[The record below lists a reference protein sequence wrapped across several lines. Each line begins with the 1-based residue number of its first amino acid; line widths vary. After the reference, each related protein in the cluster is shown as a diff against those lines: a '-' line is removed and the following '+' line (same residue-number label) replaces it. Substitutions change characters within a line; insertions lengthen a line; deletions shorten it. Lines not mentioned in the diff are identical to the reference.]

1 VAPTRGAQAVVVS
14 DEVRV
19 LLAGA
24 GRAGLVHG
32 RNLAGRVPG
41 ARIAVVAD
49 PSRQARES
57 AAAQLGCEK
66 TSADPVAAATSEDVD
81 AVVIASPTFTHA
93 DIAIAA
99 LQAGKHVLCEKPLA
113 STLEEADAVG
123 AAARASSGRFAMAFM
138 RRFDP
143 GFVRAADRIAA
154 GDIGKPLLIRATGR
168 GPGLPPEWAWDPR
181 SSGGLIAEVNSHDLD
196 TVRWLSGQE
205 YSAVYAAGRAAKRP
219 DIAEQHP
226 GFVDV
231 FAATFEL
238 DGSGLAQVD
247 GACPADYGYDAR
259 VEVYGTEG
267 MLLLG
272 GPAATAPVVVTAAG
286 DVTTDAVASW
296 QARFAE
302 AYRAEDAHLVGLAR
316 GADEPRATLDDG
328 IAALEAVVAA
338 NRSMHK
344 GRKIAFEEVT
354 RR

>member
-1 VAPTRGAQAVVVS
+1 VAPARGAQAGVVS

-32 RNLAGRVPG
+32 RNFAGAVPG
-41 ARIAVVAD
+41 ARLAVIAD
-49 PSRQARES
+49 PSRQAREIS
-57 AAAQLGCEK
+57 AAELGCEQ
-66 TSADPVAAATSEDVD
+66 TSADPVTAAVSDDVD

-113 STLEEADAVG
+113 STLEEADAVS
-123 AAARASSGRFAMAFM
+123 AAARASSSRFAMAFM
-138 RRFDP
+138 RRFDR
-143 GFVRAADRIAA
+143 GFVRAAERIAA

-219 DIAEQHP
+219 DLAERHA

-231 FAATFEL
+231 LVATFEL
-238 DGSGLAQVD
+238 DGGGLAQVD

-267 MLLLG
+267 TLLLG
-272 GPAATAPVVVTAAG
+272 GPASTGPVVVTAAG
-286 DVTTDAVASW
+286 AVTTDAVASW
-296 QARFAE
+296 QTLFAE

-316 GADEPRATLDDG
+316 GADEPRSTLGDG

-338 NRSMHK
+338 NRSMETDSK
-344 GRKIAFEEVT
+344 VSFEEVT